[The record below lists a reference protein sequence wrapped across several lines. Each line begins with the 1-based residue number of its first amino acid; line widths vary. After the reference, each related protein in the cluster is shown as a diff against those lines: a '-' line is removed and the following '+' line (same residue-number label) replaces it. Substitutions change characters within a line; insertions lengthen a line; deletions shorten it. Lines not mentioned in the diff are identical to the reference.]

1 MLTQAQLKERATYI
15 GSSDAKVIASG
26 DIAQWI
32 TLAEQKTGE
41 KVWKPNKQT
50 QLLLDA
56 GNHLEPFI
64 IDQWAESNK
73 RQVNFRGGGKTT
85 LINDIPMHSTFDGRV
100 VGDNAPLEIKAH
112 FGFKDIDEL
121 ADYYSA
127 QCQHHM
133 IVSGAD
139 RCYFVAMFGVR
150 CRIEWRMLNK
160 DESWC
165 RNYIEQCKIF
175 WNFYENGNMGG
186 MENSAPLQPVD
197 HSDMYVMDVRD
208 HPFWKDSS
216 EADLRMDASLIIEA
230 KQTVKVAEDAKNSFK
245 SWIPPKCR
253 RMDFDIG
260 GNFEG
265 HKIRVTRSR
274 SGTLTCTHIPP
285 KETEDDL

>member
-1 MLTQAQLKERATYI
+1 MLTQAQIKERATYI
-15 GSSDAKVIASG
+15 GSSDAKAIASG
-26 DIAQWI
+26 DIAQWN
-32 TLAEQKTGE
+32 TLSKRKSGDE
-41 KVWKPNKQT
+41 VWKPNKQT

-133 IVSGAD
+133 LVSGSD
-139 RCYFVAMFGVR
+139 RCYFVALFGVR
-150 CRIEWRMLNK
+150 CRIEWRMLKK

-165 RNYIEQCKIF
+165 NMYMEQCSGF
-175 WNFYENGNMGG
+175 WNFYKNGVSEEAGFAM
-186 MENSAPLQPVD
+186 PPVS
-197 HSDMYVMDVRD
+197 HSDMFVMNMRD
-208 HPFWKDSS
+208 IDGWTKDDDHLFGFQ
-216 EADLRMDASLIIEA
+216 AQHIIEA
-230 KQTVKVAEDAKNSFK
+230 KQSVTLSEQCKDAFK
-245 SWIPPKCR
+245 SKIPKNCR
-253 RMDFDIG
+253 RMDYDLD
-260 GNFEG
+260 GNLKG

-274 SGTLTCTHIPP
+274 SGTLTCSHIAP
-285 KETEDDL
+285 KEGKDD

>member
-1 MLTQAQLKERATYI
+1 MLTQAQINERATYI
-15 GSSDAKVIASG
+15 GSSDAKTIVAANY
-26 DIAQWI
+26 DDWEK
-32 TLAEQKTGE
+32 LVLQKTGQ

-85 LINDIPMHSTFDGRV
+85 LINGIPMHSTFDGRV

-133 IVSGAD
+133 LVSGSD
-139 RCYFVAMFGVR
+139 RCYFVALFGVR
-150 CRIEWRMLNK
+150 CRIEWRMLKK

-165 RNYIEQCKIF
+165 KDYIANCKSF
-175 WNFYENGNMGG
+175 WAYYQGWTPHDPIAM
-186 MENSAPLQPVD
+186 PPVD
-197 HSDMYVMDVRD
+197 HSDMYVMDMKDLPDWSNEV
-208 HPFWKDSS
+208 DSS
-216 EADLRMDASLIIEA
+216 MRILSSSIIEA
-230 KQTVKVAEDAKNSFK
+230 KEAVSLSEEAKNAFK
-245 SWIPPKCR
+245 ARMPNKCR
-253 RMDFDIG
+253 RMDYDIG
-260 GNFEG
+260 GNLKG

-274 SGTLTCTHIPP
+274 SGTLTCSHIAP
-285 KETEDDL
+285 KEDKDA